1 MAEPKKSESKKEEK
15 SVEKELKNFR
25 NELDMITFKNEQA
38 KRIKAMQEGKEK
50 LKEKLGSNRKRR
62 ISASTRVS
70 GMGKLGGLATFK
82 QKYKEY

>member
-38 KRIKAMQEGKEK
+38 KRIKAMQEGKER

-70 GMGKLGGLATFK
+70 GMGKLGGLATFR

>member
-70 GMGKLGGLATFK
+70 GMGKLGGLATFR